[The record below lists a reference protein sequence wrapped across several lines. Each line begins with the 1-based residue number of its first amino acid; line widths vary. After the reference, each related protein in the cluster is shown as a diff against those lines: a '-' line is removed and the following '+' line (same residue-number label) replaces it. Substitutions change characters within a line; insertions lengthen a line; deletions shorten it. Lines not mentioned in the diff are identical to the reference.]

1 MLRFISGNL
10 TTIDGVSIYPIISL
24 LVFVTVFTVVI
35 IRVMRMKKTEIVE
48 LAKMPFDDKI
58 ETSDVLMTD
67 HKN

>member
-35 IRVMRMKKTEIVE
+35 IRVMRMKKTEIAE
-48 LAKMPFDDKI
+48 LANMPFDDNM
-58 ETSDVLMTD
+58 ETSDVHVTD